1 MDMSYSESIDLAKRL
16 ESLVRRTA
24 TFGKTTEDVLEEIQ
38 MIAQDLRKQADMYD
52 RDMEIEYLKQ
62 A

>member
-1 MDMSYSESIDLAKRL
+1 MSYSETIDLAKRL
-16 ESLVRRTA
+16 ESLVRRTS

-38 MIAQDLRKQADMYD
+38 MIAQDLRKQADQYD

-62 A
+62 V

>member
-1 MDMSYSESIDLAKRL
+1 MSYSESIDLAKRL